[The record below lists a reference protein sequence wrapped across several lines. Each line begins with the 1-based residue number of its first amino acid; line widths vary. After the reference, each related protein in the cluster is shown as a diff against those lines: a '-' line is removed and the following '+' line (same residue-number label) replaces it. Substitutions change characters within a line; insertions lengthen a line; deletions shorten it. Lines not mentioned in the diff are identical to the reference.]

1 MRWMSVP
8 KEIDQWTRS
17 PQPLIEDVEEFIQGL
32 SETSAEHLKRH
43 ISTQAATKENLRS
56 FLYFPYW
63 QGASIV
69 SALSFASRSSRKFTP
84 LHQEALCAIG
94 LPQVLELIGAAY
106 DRSSENFYR
115 VIANLFQSGA
125 VPGQLAS
132 DFVREIANEY
142 RWDYVGIFR
151 AARVS
156 GHFRVVA
163 QQDNTGELTIDTDYL
178 QPIDRGVLGTVLREQ
193 RPIRIPDVDIEG
205 KKFDYIKLGANKS
218 CLCFPISVGGN
229 VEWIL
234 DCESTQQAAFAK
246 PDQDALADLIKSLQS
261 TLGLWFEMQL
271 NEALLEQ
278 IRQGVVV
285 AGANG
290 AIERMNAKAR
300 QLFGIRDGQ
309 APEQKLYDYAADAVS
324 RDVFSKTQAV
334 DNRRLK
340 ILGADNIER
349 GVLASSILSGEAFN
363 RWIWLFTDTAEREW
377 ISSLR
382 YARATVEQV
391 ASQAHGPLM
400 LASALIKRLAATIA
414 EPEMHGEQGRRLLLR
429 ILKTLS
435 KADLTYERLAQALAL
450 REQIEVSRLLDR
462 FVDKLPKEQ
471 RAALQLHSPP
481 GRAEVRCASD
491 TLCRAL
497 ASIFDHLY
505 KLRIP
510 DTPITCRVE
519 EEAKHVAI
527 HFDAKLT
534 ISADTAQHAV
544 SDKLTQVEA
553 AARFAAALPR
563 LAQKMSG
570 DRPSIEH
577 ARWDLLD
584 EGGELIEAAL
594 ADGSHRI
601 QVRLIKAIVPEQVSL

>member
-1 MRWMSVP
+1 
-8 KEIDQWTRS
+8 
-17 PQPLIEDVEEFIQGL
+17 
-32 SETSAEHLKRH
+32 
-43 ISTQAATKENLRS
+43 
-56 FLYFPYW
+56 
-63 QGASIV
+63 
-69 SALSFASRSSRKFTP
+69 
-84 LHQEALCAIG
+84 
-94 LPQVLELIGAAY
+94 
-106 DRSSENFYR
+106 
-115 VIANLFQSGA
+115 
-125 VPGQLAS
+125 
-132 DFVREIANEY
+132 
-142 RWDYVGIFR
+142 
-151 AARVS
+151 
-156 GHFRVVA
+156 
-163 QQDNTGELTIDTDYL
+163 
-178 QPIDRGVLGTVLREQ
+178 
-193 RPIRIPDVDIEG
+193 
-205 KKFDYIKLGANKS
+205 
-218 CLCFPISVGGN
+218 
-229 VEWIL
+229 
-234 DCESTQQAAFAK
+234 
-246 PDQDALADLIKSLQS
+246 
-261 TLGLWFEMQL
+261 MQL

-300 QLFGIRDGQ
+300 QLFGMRDVQ
-309 APEQKLYDYAADAVS
+309 AQGQKLENYAADAVS
-324 RDVFSKTQAV
+324 RDIFSKTQAV

-377 ISSLR
+377 ISNLR

-391 ASQAHGPLM
+391 ASQAHGPLI

-414 EPEMHGEQGRRLLLR
+414 EPEMHGEQGRRVLLR

-450 REQIEVSRLLDR
+450 REQIDVSRLLDR
-462 FVDKLPKEQ
+462 FVHKLPKEQ

-510 DTPITCRVE
+510 NTLITCRVE

-534 ISADTAQHAV
+534 TSADTAQHAV

-563 LAQKMSG
+563 LAQKMSS

-594 ADGSHRI
+594 ADGSHRMQI
-601 QVRLIKAIVPEQVSL
+601 RLIKAIVPEQVSL